1 MKLVDKIQEAR
12 SNKLSDYSKIYTPTA
27 EVIEEIA
34 DEFAIDFCEWVSI
47 NYFVYNTWEES
58 KTTKEFLEIYKKG
71 KGL

>member
-1 MKLVDKIQEAR
+1 MTLKEKFKQ
-12 SNKLSDYSKIYTPTA
+12 KKIYINPYNFKLTEEGA
-27 EVIEEIA
+27 ESFEKIA

-58 KTTKEFLEIYKKG
+58 KTTKEFLEIYKKE